1 MSESELGGGGV
12 WGEGCAVSGSELG
25 GGARGVLCLG
35 VS

>member
-1 MSESELGGGGV
+1 MSESELGGGV

-25 GGARGVLCLG
+25 GGARGVLCLR